1 LSPRNPPRRWQLDKI
16 ARRANVGRAFL
27 RMGLFAYAVLGV
39 RVALVA
45 RLGAITAV
53 RRCGPAQE
61 SGDALSL
68 VVTIDRVLLVLIEIL
83 AWAWPGVEQSG
94 RASK

>member
-1 LSPRNPPRRWQLDKI
+1 
-16 ARRANVGRAFL
+16 
-27 RMGLFAYAVLGV
+27 MGLFAYAVLGV

-53 RRCGPAQE
+53 ASLWE

-83 AWAWPGVEQSG
+83 A
-94 RASK
+94 